1 MHIQEPIENFILRK
15 TAWANM
21 SKLFRVCSRYI
32 CRAKKKKAYKIILQF
47 IPGQAFFS
55 PRLTRLRVTSNHT
68 ENS

>member
-1 MHIQEPIENFILRK
+1 MGQSEQTFQS
-15 TAWANM
+15 M
-21 SKLFRVCSRYI
+21 FQRYI
-32 CRAKKKKAYKIILQF
+32 PCQKKTQKIILQF

>member
-1 MHIQEPIENFILRK
+1 MGQYEQTFQSMFQIYMPCQ
-15 TAWANM
+15 
-21 SKLFRVCSRYI
+21 
-32 CRAKKKKAYKIILQF
+32 KKKAYKIILQF